1 MDVSRIPPMAI
12 PAASLA
18 SAALALVAGLWPL
31 APLPGPAQEFSP
43 NQPSAIQAT
52 PGLPPPSCRLVV
64 PRREQ
69 VLQPLRIA
77 PAQVARKNA
86 MGCLSTADA
95 FYSPD
100 GCPSQLCGKK
110 HGTRV
115 PLP

>member
-1 MDVSRIPPMAI
+1 M
-12 PAASLA
+12 
-18 SAALALVAGLWPL
+18 AGLLPV
-31 APLPGPAQEFSP
+31 APLPGLAQEVSP
-43 NQPSAIQAT
+43 NQPSAIQAG
-52 PGLPPPSCRLVV
+52 PGLPPPACRLVV
-64 PRREQ
+64 PRQEQ

-86 MGCLSTADA
+86 IGCLSAADA
-95 FYSPD
+95 FYGPD